1 MYNLERPTIL
11 LFGKYGQLGWE
22 LNRTLQ
28 TLGNVTAFDYPD
40 IDLSNPVCIKPII
53 EEIRPH
59 VILNATAYTAVD
71 KAETEP
77 EIAMAV
83 NAEAPG
89 IMAEY
94 AKKIDAAFIHFSTDY
109 VFDGR
114 KGSPYKEIDEPN
126 PLSVYAHS
134 KFKGEQAVEQIGGAY
149 LIFRTSWVYSM
160 RDDNFVTKVLRWSR
174 EKEELKIVDDQI
186 GNPTWARMLA
196 EITAQLLVKGN
207 YDISSWVKGK
217 KGIYH
222 LAGSGL
228 TNRYEWAKAI
238 LTHNLDN
245 SKVTEKKLFPVK
257 TDQFPT
263 PAVRPLFSALNCE
276 FFTNTFMLQLP
287 HWKKAL
293 TLAMMNNN
301 FIPS

>member
-134 KFKGEQAVEQIGGAY
+134 KFKGEQAVAQIGGAY

-160 RDDNFVTKVLRWSR
+160 RGDNFVTKVLRWSR

-207 YDISSWVKGK
+207 YDISSWVKEK

-222 LAGSGL
+222 LAGYGITS
-228 TNRYEWAKAI
+228 RHEWVKAI
-238 LTHNLDN
+238 LNFDPHKEEQRNRQ
-245 SKVTEKKLFPVK
+245 VFPTK
-257 TDQFPT
+257 TSDFPT
-263 PAVRPLFSALNCE
+263 PAQRPLYSALMCN
-276 FFTNTFMLQLP
+276 FFNRTFGLSLP
-287 HWKKAL
+287 EWQEAL
-293 TLAMMNNN
+293 KLALGYQE
-301 FIPS
+301 

>member
-1 MYNLERPTIL
+1 
-11 LFGKYGQLGWE
+11 
-22 LNRTLQ
+22 
-28 TLGNVTAFDYPD
+28 
-40 IDLSNPVCIKPII
+40 
-53 EEIRPH
+53 
-59 VILNATAYTAVD
+59 
-71 KAETEP
+71 
-77 EIAMAV
+77 MAI

-94 AKKIDAAFIHFSTDY
+94 SKKVNAALIHFSTDY

-114 KGSPYKEIDEPN
+114 KGSLYVETDKPN
-126 PLSVYAHS
+126 PLSVYGQS
-134 KFKGEQAVEQIGGAY
+134 KYLGEQAVEQIDGAY

-160 RDDNFVTKVLRWSR
+160 RGDSFVTKVLKWSR

-186 GNPTWARMLA
+186 GNPTWARSLA

-207 YDISSWVKGK
+207 DDIRGWMKER

-222 LAGSGL
+222 LAGDGYAS
-228 TNRYEWAKAI
+228 RFEWAKAI

-245 SKVTEKKLFPVK
+245 SKVTEKILFPVK
-257 TDQFPT
+257 TYQFPT

-287 HWKKAL
+287 HWKNSL
-293 TLAMMNNN
+293 PLAKSDKIRNK
-301 FIPS
+301 